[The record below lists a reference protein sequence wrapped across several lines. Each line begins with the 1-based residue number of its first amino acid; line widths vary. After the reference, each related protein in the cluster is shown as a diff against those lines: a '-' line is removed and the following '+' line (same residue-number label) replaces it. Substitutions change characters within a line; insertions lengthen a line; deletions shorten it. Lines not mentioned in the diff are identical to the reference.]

1 MVKVAE
7 YDQSLDVCGLSLSFY
22 DITLYDG
29 EEDEDEGALVCGL
42 VPPLPLLLLSVDVV
56 TEAFIPLPLCTLLF
70 RRLSN
75 TPPLPPLPPPPP
87 SISFLPPTVPTAPVP
102 APAPA
107 PVGKVAL
114 ISPPAIPGSTTRGVG
129 VRWG

>member
-1 MVKVAE
+1 MW
-7 YDQSLDVCGLSLSFY
+7 SLSFY

-29 EEDEDEGALVCGL
+29 EEDEEGAVVCGL
-42 VPPLPLLLLSVDVV
+42 LPPLPLLLLSVDVV
-56 TEAFIPLPLCTLLF
+56 TEALIPLPLCTLLF
-70 RRLSN
+70 RRLSH

-87 SISFLPPTVPTAPVP
+87 SISFLPPTVPTALVPAP

-114 ISPPAIPGSTTRGVG
+114 TGLLATPGSITRGMG